1 MTSEALILN
10 VDDYDAARYAKSR
23 ILRHAGF
30 KVVEAGNGKDA
41 LDMVAK
47 LQPALVL
54 LDVKLP
60 DIDGREVCRRIR
72 ANSSSKNTPVVHTS
86 AAFVSDSDKAQ
97 GRASG
102 GDDYVAAPF
111 QPNDLITAVRSF
123 LQ

>member
-1 MTSEALILN
+1 MTSYPLILN

-30 KVVEAGNGKDA
+30 NVVEAGNGREA
-41 LDMVAK
+41 LDLVER
-47 LQPALVL
+47 LRPALVL

-72 ANSSSKNTPVVHTS
+72 TNSSSISVPVVHTS
-86 AAFVSDSDKAQ
+86 AAFVSDVDKATGQ
-97 GRASG
+97 ASG
-102 GDDYVAAPF
+102 GDAYLAAPF
-111 QPNDLITAVRSF
+111 EPSALITAVRLL

>member
-1 MTSEALILN
+1 MTSDPLILN

-30 KVVEAGNGKDA
+30 NVVEAENGREA
-41 LDMVAK
+41 LDLVAR
-47 LQPALVL
+47 LRPALVL

-72 ANSSSKNTPVVHTS
+72 TNSSSVNTPVVHTS
-86 AAFVSDSDKAQ
+86 AAFVSDSDKAA
-97 GRASG
+97 GHASG
-102 GDDYVAAPF
+102 GNHYLAAPF
-111 QPNDLITAVRSF
+111 EPSALITAVRSF